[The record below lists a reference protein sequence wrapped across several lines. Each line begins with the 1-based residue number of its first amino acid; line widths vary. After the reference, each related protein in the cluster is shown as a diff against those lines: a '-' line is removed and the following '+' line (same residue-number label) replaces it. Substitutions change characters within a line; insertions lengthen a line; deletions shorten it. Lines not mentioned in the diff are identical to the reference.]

1 MIQYYP
7 HLKRLLDVFLAL
19 TACLC
24 LSPIFVFISVLICI
38 DSKGPPF
45 FKQKRIGRG
54 MVPFRLIKF
63 RSMTVLKDAD
73 KGWFDPGND
82 SRVTK
87 IGKRLRSIKFDELP
101 QLFNVLT
108 GEMSIVGPRP
118 EVARYVEIYPDAF
131 KKVLTVRPGLSDFAS
146 IKYIDE
152 ESILA
157 GQGDPELY
165 YRNVILPDKLSL
177 YKLYTQNVSFKNDL
191 SIIIRTLRRYRNL
204 TN

>member
-1 MIQYYP
+1 
-7 HLKRLLDVFLAL
+7 
-19 TACLC
+19 
-24 LSPIFVFISVLICI
+24 
-38 DSKGPPF
+38 
-45 FKQKRIGRG
+45 